1 MLAIDIEYLSG
12 VCYAATAYDD
22 GVVEWPPSP
31 DRLFSALVD
40 SMSSGDDG
48 PAKAGALRWLESQE
62 PPEVICPP
70 HGARDVHA
78 FWVPVQDRK
87 GGGGRHYDGRGPG
100 LPPVAR
106 KPRWFPAV
114 ALPDDERTVTMAW
127 NADPPTEVVDELK
140 YLAAGVSRLG
150 HSSSLVRVEA
160 KGGSEARGRI
170 RYVHDHSGRG
180 MPIRCPFPGRLDDL
194 LKGYREANA
203 TGAVWHPSPAA
214 SCPRYS
220 ILAGSTAAQTSPI
233 WGEWTV
239 LGIRGTVPS
248 PESFP
253 AVAKVIYSAIV
264 SELGGAATETFSG
277 LAPDGSPSRR
287 PHMAIVPMLNV
298 GWPHSSGG
306 LLGVSLVMPVGINGS
321 SHEMTALDGA
331 AGALVAPGNRLVL
344 PGGAAVSFG
353 PADDRISLQTGR
365 YTRMSRVWTTVTPIA
380 VDRHCRPGKDPGPG
394 IADSVERMGL
404 PRPVQVEVSCGGL
417 AYGASHAGRWVRHAG
432 RGGLWHARIEFSE
445 TVPGPVLVGAM
456 RYRGLGLCVAGGDD
470 DG

>member
-1 MLAIDIEYLSG
+1 MFAIDIEYLSG
-12 VCYAATAYDD
+12 VCYAATAHDD
-22 GVVEWPPSP
+22 GVAEWPPSP

-40 SMSSGDDG
+40 SMSSMDDG
-48 PAKAGALRWLESQE
+48 PAKAGALRWLESLE
-62 PPEVICPP
+62 PPEVMCPP

-87 GGGGRHYDGRGPG
+87 GGDGRHYDGRGPG

-127 NADPPTEVVDELK
+127 NADPPAEVIDGLK

-150 HSSSLVRVEA
+150 HSSSLVRVEVKTGA
-160 KGGSEARGRI
+160 EARGRI
-170 RYVHDHSGRG
+170 RYVPGRGGG
-180 MPIRCPFPGRLDDL
+180 MPIKCPFPGRLDDL
-194 LKGYREANA
+194 LEGYREAKE
-203 TGAVWHPSPAA
+203 TGAVWHPSLSV

-220 ILAGSTAAQTSPI
+220 ILDDSAAAQVSPI

-239 LGIRGTVPS
+239 LGIRGTVPT

-253 AVAKVIYSAIV
+253 AVAKAIHSAIV
-264 SELGGAATETFSG
+264 SELGRAVPEALSG
-277 LAPDGSPSRR
+277 LAPDESPSRR

-306 LLGVSLVMPVGINGS
+306 LLGVSLVMPVGTNGG
-321 SHEMTALDGA
+321 SHEMTALGTA
-331 AGALVAPGNRLVL
+331 VGALTSPDNQIVL

-353 PADDRISLQTGR
+353 PADGRTSLQTDR
-365 YTRMSRVWTTVTPIA
+365 YTRASRVWTTVTPIA
-380 VDRHCRPGKDPGPG
+380 VDRHCHPGKDPGPG

-404 PRPVQVEVSCGGL
+404 PRPAQVEVSRGGM

-445 TVPGPVLVGAM
+445 AVPGPVMVGAM
-456 RYRGLGLCVAGGDD
+456 RYRGLGLCVPGGD
-470 DG
+470 GHG